1 MKKIMKSTVM
11 FLLAAVMML
20 TATITAYADYN
31 GYSGYSYEYEAEEP
45 AADYEYETEA
55 PDTDTDYEP
64 NNGYPDYENGVPY
77 EPEPPTQEPPVQ
89 YPPIQDPPT
98 EEPPIQNPPEPT
110 PQPPTS
116 TPPPIETGRLLI
128 TLRAQRTNTLLGG
141 GIFEI
146 RRAMDNEL
154 ITTVMTDYFG
164 EAAIDLPIG
173 DYFVREIEPSP
184 NFIPNPN
191 RINVRIAANRISEVN
206 VTSRPIPEPPTP
218 PLPPTVETGRLLLTL
233 RAHGTNALLS
243 GTVFELRCILTNE
256 VVATLITDGFG
267 EATATLP
274 IGDYFLRELQS
285 PRGFIPNP
293 DRINVRIA
301 ANRLNEVNI
310 TSRPTPEP
318 TPTPTP
324 TPPPQSQAPPEPG
337 RLIVTVRADG
347 TNEFLH
353 GARFEI
359 RRAMDNRLMAE
370 LVTDRFGEA
379 AVTLPAGD
387 YHLRQVGSIA
397 GFDFNP
403 DRINVRIAVGAVSD
417 ITITNQ
423 AHAIIPP
430 EPPATVPQPGRLL
443 ITVTSEETAE
453 RLEGVAF
460 TVHHVMTDEIISI
473 ISTNRFGETSVF
485 LPQGDYFM
493 RFAAVPEGFVMNMD
507 RINFT
512 IRDNEIT
519 DMLIAVTPVAPPE
532 PPTPEPTPSP
542 TPSPTPPP
550 TQSTSRPNIPVT
562 PPSTAQPRQGRIEI
576 ITRAEQSG
584 NPIVGVVFGV
594 YRVSDNVRIT
604 EITTDFNGLASL
616 SLPQGEYFLRN
627 YAVPFGFLHERARIF
642 FTVSG
647 TGTVKIDVT
656 AQRDSNI
663 PYADYGF
670 IALPQTGELLPI
682 RDYVLGGVFVV
693 LGLFFIYK
701 LWKQGRPNEP
711 NETKNNKRKGAK
723 AYV

>member
-1 MKKIMKSTVM
+1 MKFATM
-11 FLLAAVMML
+11 FVFAAVMMFA
-20 TATITAYADYN
+20 ATITAYADYN
-31 GYSGYSYEYEAEEP
+31 GYAGYSYDYETEEP
-45 AADYEYETEA
+45 ETDTGDEYETEA
-55 PDTDTDYEP
+55 PDTDIDYDYEAENPETDYEP
-64 NNGYPDYENGVPY
+64 QNGNDYPDYENELPY
-77 EPEPPTQEPPVQ
+77 EPPTQEPPVQ
-89 YPPIQDPPT
+89 EPPTYDPPIQ
-98 EEPPIQNPPEPT
+98 EPPIQNPPAQDPEP
-110 PQPPTS
+110 

-128 TLRAQRTNTLLGG
+128 TLRAQGTNALLGG

-154 ITTVMTDYFG
+154 IATIMTDYFG

-173 DYFVREIEPSP
+173 DYFVREIEPSS

-206 VTSRPIPEPPTP
+206 VTSRPILEQT
-218 PLPPTVETGRLLLTL
+218 PPTVETGRLLVTL

-243 GTVFELRCILTNE
+243 GAVFEVRSVIDNE

-274 IGDYFLRELQS
+274 IGDFFLRELQP

-310 TSRPTPEP
+310 TNRPIPEP
-318 TPTPTP
+318 TTTPTP
-324 TPPPQSQAPPEPG
+324 TPPTQAEAPPEPG
-337 RLIVTVRADG
+337 RLIITVRADG

-353 GARFEI
+353 GARFEV

-370 LVTDRFGEA
+370 LITDRFGEA
-379 AVTLPAGD
+379 AVTLPVGD
-387 YHLRQVGSIA
+387 YHVRQISSIA

-403 DRINVRIAVGAVSD
+403 DRINVRIAASAIND

-443 ITVTSEETAE
+443 LTVTSEETAE
-453 RLEGVAF
+453 RLEGATF

-473 ISTNRFGETSVF
+473 ISTNRFGEASVF

-493 RFAAVPEGFVMNMD
+493 RHAAVPEGFVMSMD

-512 IRDNEIT
+512 IRDSEIT
-519 DMLIAVTPVAPPE
+519 DMLIPLAPIT
-532 PPTPEPTPSP
+532 PPTPEPTPQP
-542 TPSPTPPP
+542 TPTAP
-550 TQSTSRPNIPVT
+550 RPAVPVT

-594 YRVSDNVRIT
+594 YRTSDNVRVT
-604 EITTDFNGLASL
+604 EITTDFNGFAYL
-616 SLPQGEYFLRN
+616 SLPQGDYFLRN

-647 TGTVKIDVT
+647 TGTVRIDVT

-670 IALPQTGELLPI
+670 ITLPQTGELLPV
-682 RDYVLGGVFVV
+682 RDYVLGGVFIFVGV
-693 LGLFFIYK
+693 LLIVM
-701 LWKQGRPNEP
+701 LWMHGRHNEP
-711 NETKNNKRKGAK
+711 NETKNKRKGAK
-723 AYV
+723 AYA